1 MAGGDLPPPPGSGVR
16 GQSLLYV
23 KCDNP
28 PGRRRTGPGDWCQT
42 ALVVRF
48 RYSKE
53 ILEKFPATC
62 GGVVHATGLA
72 NTDTPPDLLTVY
84 QAEQHLV
91 RDRLGDAPL
100 SEIPSLTAWRRTFSA
115 FGVKPTQYRN
125 AAEALLRRL
134 TKQGDIPSINLLVDL
149 ANLVSLRYHLPV
161 AVFDQQMVT
170 GTTTV
175 RFAEGNEHFT
185 DLGSET
191 MSNPQP
197 GEVVFVDDAGI
208 VSARRWCWR
217 QSDQSA
223 ARAGTVD
230 VLITVEGQHHDAVLD
245 VTRATADIEHLLSLH
260 QPQAALASAILS
272 AGSNSFPP

>member
-1 MAGGDLPPPPGSGVR
+1 MI
-16 GQSLLYV
+16 
-23 KCDNP
+23 
-28 PGRRRTGPGDWCQT
+28 
-42 ALVVRF
+42 RF
-48 RYSKE
+48 RYSNE
-53 ILEKFPATC
+53 ILDTFPATC

-72 NTDTPPDLLTVY
+72 NTDTPPDLLGAY

-91 RDRLGDAPL
+91 RDRVGDAQL
-100 SEIPSLTAWRRTFSA
+100 SEIPSLAAWRRTFSV

-149 ANLVSLRYHLPV
+149 VNLVSLRYHLPV

-185 DLGSET
+185 DLGSEAL
-191 MSNPQP
+191 SNPQP
-197 GEVVFVDDAGI
+197 GEVVFVDDAGL

-230 VLITVEGQHHDAVLD
+230 VLITVEGQHPQAELD
-245 VTRATADIEHLLSLH
+245 VTRATEDLEQLLLTH
-260 QPQAALASAILS
+260 QPQANLASAILS
-272 AGSNSFPP
+272 VGSSRFPP